1 MTPEHHL
8 APPLLDDRALNRALL
23 ARQLLLERSTL
34 SPLEAIEHLVG
45 MQAQQPTPPYFGL
58 LARLADFDPDELS
71 RLYADRRV
79 VRIAVM
85 RSTVHLVSAQDCL
98 LLRPVMQ
105 PALYRALTPG
115 SRFGRAL
122 AGIDLDELD
131 RESRGLVEAEPLTA
145 AQIAAALRPQWPG
158 VPADAI
164 AYAVR
169 ARVPLVQVPPRGQ
182 WRRSGQARCTSAE
195 HWLGRPL
202 QPPDVA
208 AVVRRY
214 LAAYGPASVADAQA
228 WSGLTGLRA
237 TFEVLRPELLTFR
250 SVSGSELFDL
260 PEAPRPPAGQPVPV
274 RLLPEFDSILLSHAE
289 RARMF
294 DPAHRR
300 LIFTENGI
308 IHACVLVDGFV
319 RATWKLHTSAA
330 SAVVQVHL
338 LPGPPLTDQDT
349 AAIHLEAQRVLT
361 WAAPDAAHDIRVCA
375 AQPE

>member
-1 MTPEHHL
+1 M
-8 APPLLDDRALNRALL
+8 DNRALNRALL

-34 SPLEAIEHLVG
+34 PPLAAIDHLVG

-58 LARLADFDPDELS
+58 LARLAEFDPDELS
-71 RLYADRRV
+71 RLYDDRRV

-98 LLRPVMQ
+98 VLRPVMQ

-122 AGIDLDELD
+122 AGVDLDELE
-131 RESRGLVEAEPLTA
+131 RESRALVEAEPLTG
-145 AQIAAALRPQWPG
+145 AQIATALRPRWPG
-158 VPADAI
+158 VAADAL

-195 HWLGRPL
+195 HWIGRPL
-202 QPPDVA
+202 QPPDVV

-214 LAAYGPASVADAQA
+214 LAAYGPAGVADAQA

-237 TFEVLRPELLTFR
+237 VFEVLRPGLLTFR
-250 SVSGSELFDL
+250 SESGTELFDL
-260 PEAPRPPAGQPVPV
+260 PGGARPPADQPAPV
-274 RLLPEFDSILLSHAE
+274 RLLPEFDNILLSHAE

-294 DPAHRR
+294 DPGHRR
-300 LIFTENGI
+300 HIFTENGI
-308 IHACVLVDGFV
+308 IHPTVLVDGFV
-319 RATWKLHTSAA
+319 RAIWKLQTTAA
-330 SAVVQVHL
+330 SALLAVDL
-338 LPGPPLTDQDT
+338 LPGPPLSDEDT
-349 AAIHLEAQRVLT
+349 AAIHLEARRLLA
-361 WAAPDAAHDIRVCA
+361 WAAPAAVHDVRIGEA
-375 AQPE
+375 PPG